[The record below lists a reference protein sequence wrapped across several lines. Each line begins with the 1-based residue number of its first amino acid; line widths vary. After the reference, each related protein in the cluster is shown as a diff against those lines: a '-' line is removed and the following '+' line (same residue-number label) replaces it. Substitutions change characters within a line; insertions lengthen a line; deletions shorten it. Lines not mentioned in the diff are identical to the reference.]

1 MRQID
6 LREYE
11 RSEPVAL
18 AIDERDRL
26 AAALRGSITIEPEP
40 GAQDRGMF
48 AMDRISA
55 DGTMGKAAAAGPAWS
70 MASAAGPHG

>member
-26 AAALRGSITIEPEP
+26 AEALRGSITIEPEP
-40 GAQDRGMF
+40 GAQDRYYPDAGLHHRR
-48 AMDRISA
+48 DRNRRPVGFDPS
-55 DGTMGKAAAAGPAWS
+55 
-70 MASAAGPHG
+70 